1 MRNNANLLEEKE
13 IKIENLLLDPNNP
26 RFSNQNNKVPLEK
39 IADND
44 VQEWAYEQMNAR
56 KNHFEIEEL
65 IDAIMTD
72 GFLHVDKIFV
82 EKINS
87 KYLVVEG
94 NRRITAIKKILNTK
108 EDLDREIYNQITKIP
123 CIILDSENPD
133 AKRLKAKILG
143 LRHHGS
149 IMSWKPLPQS
159 CNLYQE
165 YMMELCAE
173 DEDKASNPNNFIYD
187 PSITDKIASKFSV
200 KRNDVM
206 KKVKL
211 YRTYL
216 QLLEESYNN
225 LEERSFS
232 MLQETLGKKE
242 LKKYFEYDEK
252 KCIFSA
258 EGVEEI
264 LDLYFGFGEK
274 DAVITEASAGSST
287 VRDFAKVISSPVVTE
302 GDIRRITEYREK
314 ASAVYA
320 DVTSRLN
327 ERTLRSALEKILE
340 EVNKI
345 KIGEI
350 ESDGFAPNEKENL
363 EKIEEK
369 LKQLKRAAGM
379 ESI

>member
-1 MRNNANLLEEKE
+1 MKNNANLLEEKE
-13 IKIENLLLDPNNP
+13 LRIEDLLLDPNNP
-26 RFSNQNNKVPLEK
+26 RFSNQNNKISLEK
-39 IADND
+39 IADSD
-44 VQEWAYEQMNAR
+44 IQKWTYEQMNAR
-56 KNHFEIEEL
+56 KNHFEIDEL
-65 IDAIMTD
+65 VDAIMTD

-94 NRRITAIKKILNTK
+94 NRRITAIKKILDTK
-108 EDLDREIYNQITKIP
+108 ENLDREIYNQITKIP

-149 IMSWKPLPQS
+149 IMSWRPLPQS

-173 DEDKASNPNNFIYD
+173 DENKANNPNNFIYD

-216 QLLEESYNN
+216 QLLEESHNE

-242 LKKYFEYDEK
+242 LKKYFDYDER
-252 KCIFSA
+252 KCIFSP
-258 EGVEEI
+258 EGVEEM

-274 DAVITEASAGSST
+274 DAVITEASAGNST
-287 VRDFAKVISSPVVTE
+287 VRDFAKVISSPASSE
-302 GDIRRITEYREK
+302 EDIRRITEYRET

-320 DVTSRLN
+320 DIKSRLN
-327 ERTLRSALEKILE
+327 ERTIKTALEKILE
-340 EVNKI
+340 EVKKI
-345 KIGEI
+345 KIGDI
-350 ESDGFAPNEKENL
+350 ESDGLAPNEKENL